1 MKRKG
6 WMFLVLVILIGA
18 KGNSLQA
25 RSQKGCDT
33 LLYFVYENAPRME
46 KILPGPPALQ
56 DARFYYDWVQY
67 CDTKA
72 LRDTPRGDTARKDAR
87 FSASYMMERF
97 GQAIGCKMTPATH
110 PELFQLLNSIHAAE
124 RSAGASAKKYFRRKR
139 PYQQFHE
146 PTGLP
151 QHERA
156 TDFTSYPSGHT
167 SSAWLAGMLFSA
179 LAPDCQEAIM
189 KTAYEMGQSRVILG
203 FHYQS
208 DVDDGRLTGSVVFA
222 RLCSEPAFLQQLQK
236 AQKEF
241 NRNRLGV

>member
-6 WMFLVLVILIGA
+6 WMFLVLVMLIGA

-33 LLYFVYENAPRME
+33 VLYFVYENAPRME

-110 PELFQLLNSIHAAE
+110 PELF
-124 RSAGASAKKYFRRKR
+124 
-139 PYQQFHE
+139 
-146 PTGLP
+146 
-151 QHERA
+151 
-156 TDFTSYPSGHT
+156 
-167 SSAWLAGMLFSA
+167 
-179 LAPDCQEAIM
+179 
-189 KTAYEMGQSRVILG
+189 
-203 FHYQS
+203 
-208 DVDDGRLTGSVVFA
+208 
-222 RLCSEPAFLQQLQK
+222 
-236 AQKEF
+236 
-241 NRNRLGV
+241 